1 MQVYSDHAKRG
12 KKVVKPIPVAIVED
26 DARVR
31 ESLAEILAGDAGC
44 CCAGAY
50 ASAEEAFEEMPRK
63 PPHVA
68 LMDINLPGMD
78 GVTLVRKLA
87 PMLPQTQFLML
98 SVLSDADT
106 IFRALA
112 AGAHGYLLKPVRAR
126 QLLEA
131 VRDVYGG
138 GSPITSSIARKIV
151 HSFRQTEAT
160 SVPENAARDDSATL
174 GPREREI
181 LDLLTRG
188 LAYKEIA
195 DSLAISRNTVMT
207 LVQRIYQKLHVHSRG
222 EAVAKFLG
230 L

>member
-1 MQVYSDHAKRG
+1 M
-12 KKVVKPIPVAIVED
+12 KPIPVAIVED

-138 GSPITSSIARKIV
+138 GSPITSSIARTIV
-151 HSFRQTEAT
+151 HSFRQSEPT
-160 SVPENAARDDSATL
+160 
-174 GPREREI
+174 
-181 LDLLTRG
+181 
-188 LAYKEIA
+188 
-195 DSLAISRNTVMT
+195 
-207 LVQRIYQKLHVHSRG
+207 
-222 EAVAKFLG
+222 
-230 L
+230 

>member
-1 MQVYSDHAKRG
+1 
-12 KKVVKPIPVAIVED
+12 
-26 DARVR
+26 
-31 ESLAEILAGDAGC
+31 
-44 CCAGAY
+44 
-50 ASAEEAFEEMPRK
+50 
-63 PPHVA
+63 
-68 LMDINLPGMD
+68 
-78 GVTLVRKLA
+78 
-87 PMLPQTQFLML
+87 MLPQTQFLML

-151 HSFRQTEAT
+151 HSFRQSEPT
-160 SVPENAARDDSATL
+160 SVPENAAHDDSAAL

-195 DSLAISRNTVMT
+195 DTLAISRNTVMT

>member
-1 MQVYSDHAKRG
+1 MREAKG
-12 KKVVKPIPVAIVED
+12 EDMAIPIPVAIVED
-26 DARVR
+26 DERVR
-31 ESLAEILAGDAGC
+31 ESLTEILAGDAQC
-44 CCAGAY
+44 VCVGAY
-50 ASAEEAFEEMPRK
+50 ASAEEAVEGMRAR

-78 GVTLVRKLA
+78 GVTLVHRLA
-87 PMLPQTQFLML
+87 PLLPQTQFLML

-112 AGAHGYLLKPVRAR
+112 AGAHGYLLKPVRAK
-126 QLLEA
+126 QLLAA

-151 HSFRQTEAT
+151 QSFRQ
-160 SVPENAARDDSATL
+160 PPKAAAVAEDSAL
-174 GPREREI
+174 GPREREV
-181 LDLLTRG
+181 LELLSQG

-195 DSLAISRNTVMT
+195 DKLGISRNTVMT
-207 LVQRIYQKLHVHSRG
+207 VVQRIYQKLHVHSRG
-222 EAVAKFLG
+222 EAVAKVLG

>member
-1 MQVYSDHAKRG
+1 MPPAIS
-12 KKVVKPIPVAIVED
+12 VAIVED
-26 DARVR
+26 DLRIT
-31 ESLAEILAGDAGC
+31 ESLSEILSGDPQCVCIGT
-44 CCAGAY
+44 Y
-50 ASAEEAFEEMPRK
+50 ASAEEALQEMQKQPPR
-63 PPHVA
+63 VA

-78 GVTLVRKLA
+78 GVTLVHKLA
-87 PMLPQTQFLML
+87 PLLPQTQFLML

-131 VRDVYGG
+131 VRDVYSG

-151 HSFRQTEAT
+151 QSFRQPQKASQPTETA
-160 SVPENAARDDSATL
+160 L

-181 LDLLTRG
+181 LDLLTQG
-188 LAYKEIA
+188 MAYKEIA
-195 DSLAISRNTVMT
+195 DKLSISRNTVMT
-207 LVQRIYQKLHVHSRG
+207 VVQRIYQKLHVHSRG

-230 L
+230 V